1 MLADGGLRRS
11 EAAVLT
17 WGDVEFWPDGPAR
30 ITMQKGKN
38 QRGPLIVAVTE
49 STTPALPE
57 IQPDGGDLSQPVF
70 GLTGE
75 TLANRV
81 RAAASA
87 AGLGEGFSAHSPRVD
102 MAQDLIAAGGELPAL
117 MTSGRWESAARRPG
131 TLGPKARAKG
141 PWRTTTGGACGGR
154 GHHSVPDRTP
164 TMR

>member
-38 QRGPLIVAVTE
+38 QPGPLIVAVTE
-49 STTPALPE
+49 STTPALHE
-57 IQPDGGDLSQPVF
+57 IQPDGDDLSQPVF

-87 AGLGEGFSAHSPRVD
+87 AGLGEGFSAHSPRVG
-102 MAQDLIAAGGELPAL
+102 MAQDLSAAGGELPAL
-117 MTSGRWESAARRPG
+117 MTSGRWKSAATPARHAGAQAAGKGAVAHYYRG
-131 TLGPKARAKG
+131 TL
-141 PWRTTTGGACGGR
+141 R
-154 GHHSVPDRTP
+154 GERPS
-164 TMR
+164 

>member
-30 ITMQKGKN
+30 ITIQKGKN

-49 STTPALPE
+49 ITARALPE
-57 IQPDGGDLSQPVF
+57 ILPDGDDLSQPVF

-87 AGLGEGFSAHSPRVD
+87 AGLGEGFSAHSPRVG
-102 MAQDLIAAGGELPAL
+102 MAQDLSAAGGELPAL
-117 MTSGRWESAARRPG
+117 MTSGRWKSAATPARHAGAQAAGKGAVAHYYRG
-131 TLGPKARAKG
+131 TL
-141 PWRTTTGGACGGR
+141 R
-154 GHHSVPDRTP
+154 GERPS
-164 TMR
+164 